1 VNISLTAHY
10 KQTKAQQTQ
19 VASLKTDI
27 QKLLRDADAAIIFR
41 DEAKARELLSEAKD
55 KIAAANLTEAQKK
68 DLGTLTTQIA
78 DVEAKLEHR
87 VVVQPTLLGTLSNAE
102 HLISTPEFIATQS
115 GSTITSYDIATGKI
129 SDATIKSPDTI
140 VSAAFIKPGV
150 AAIYTG
156 SELKLWDYKA
166 GTTTAGFS
174 QNVPQG
180 NKGVGLVFYTN
191 NRVYTA
197 DTQNNQV
204 VNFLVAAK
212 NFSKP
217 IVAITNAGNLS
228 ETTGMAIDGSVYL
241 YNGNTVVKYSSGKL
255 SDFTL
260 PILAQ
265 PLGSGGKIYTAKD
278 VNTVYVLDPK
288 NKRILLLDKKG
299 NLVHM
304 LTSDQFTNLKDF
316 VVDEKNKTIFVLN
329 DNTLLKFSF

>member
-1 VNISLTAHY
+1 
-10 KQTKAQQTQ
+10 
-19 VASLKTDI
+19 
-27 QKLLRDADAAIIFR
+27 
-41 DEAKARELLSEAKD
+41 
-55 KIAAANLTEAQKK
+55 
-68 DLGTLTTQIA
+68 
-78 DVEAKLEHR
+78 
-87 VVVQPTLLGTLSNAE
+87 
-102 HLISTPEFIATQS
+102 
-115 GSTITSYDIATGKI
+115 
-129 SDATIKSPDTI
+129 
-140 VSAAFIKPGV
+140 
-150 AAIYTG
+150 
-156 SELKLWDYKA
+156 
-166 GTTTAGFS
+166 
-174 QNVPQG
+174 
-180 NKGVGLVFYTN
+180 VGLVFYTN